1 MENFSSV
8 SPPQGTGTTGL
19 DAAKPVAP
27 PVQDPML
34 QGSASITP
42 GAGAGIGL
50 GANAAS
56 SAPRE
61 TAEGHLEW
69 VWREVR
75 KRVFLKLPFSVGVAD
90 AMEAVVPISLE
101 EGVFVVGLSS
111 RNFPL
116 SCHILSD
123 HVKKTIENILRAA
136 AGRLITLE
144 VVEGTSM
151 EDWDRVRERRS
162 RAQEAVLAAA
172 RQHSQSHHYDDML
185 NQIVGEIRQR
195 VTRVKDRAL
204 PQVRAQ
210 MLFDIAPTLADA
222 EEMLF
227 TDPDSHDA
235 RRAMS
240 RALDRV
246 AAFLDIPPITLA
258 IEVERYRRQP
268 KAPGERPAPGRPN
281 TLDSSPV

>member
-8 SPPQGTGTTGL
+8 GPAQGTGTTALG
-19 DAAKPVAP
+19 AAKPIA
-27 PVQDPML
+27 PVQDPL
-34 QGSASITP
+34 LPGSPNAAPASGPVAGGSANE
-42 GAGAGIGL
+42 A
-50 GANAAS
+50 
-56 SAPRE
+56 SAPAPRQVGE
-61 TAEGHLEW
+61 EHLEW

-123 HVKKTIENILRAA
+123 HVKRTIENILRAA
-136 AGRLITLE
+136 AGRLIVLE

-151 EDWDRVRERRS
+151 EDWHRVRERRAK
-162 RAQEAVLAAA
+162 AQEAVLAAA

-195 VTRVKDRAL
+195 VTCVKDRAL

-210 MLFDIAPTLADA
+210 MLLDIAPTLADA
-222 EEMLF
+222 QEMLF
-227 TDPDSHDA
+227 ADPDSHDA
-235 RRAMS
+235 RRSMS

-246 AAFLDIPPITLA
+246 AAFLDLQPVILA
-258 IEVERYRRQP
+258 IEVERCRRQP
-268 KAPGERPAPGRPN
+268 KAPGERPTPERPS
-281 TLDSSPV
+281 TMDSCSV